1 MAWKKVA
8 KDTVALLSAEAGRN
22 AYDRRLSRGT
32 SREGVRSADRQRSR
46 NVVGVYQLGR
56 ERGGMASGQKR
67 DRCLG
72 KRAVTVLVRSGERDA
87 TICATEQRVAAAL
100 YAMMADDGLTISV

>member
-1 MAWKKVA
+1 MAWMKVA

-46 NVVGVYQLGR
+46 NVVGVYQLVEKGVAWPADKSEIGAWESGR
-56 ERGGMASGQKR
+56 SP
-67 DRCLG
+67 C
-72 KRAVTVLVRSGERDA
+72 
-87 TICATEQRVAAAL
+87 
-100 YAMMADDGLTISV
+100 